1 MLMSYQEQRISHID
15 VEKKFK
21 ALSNEKQVFLCVGW
35 RTKLQFALDQLMF
48 LVQKKLLTRKC

>member
-1 MLMSYQEQRISHID
+1 MSYQEQRISHID